1 MVLAIKYMRSV
12 KNIFILLV
20 FVLALSG
27 CEKYELTESCPEELD
42 VTFRHEEVLY
52 NDIHSLDEQ
61 SSGGIGQRGDGD
73 RPVDDGDGI
82 TDDDDDDD
90 DSEENQDKNGQ

>member
-1 MVLAIKYMRSV
+1 MRSV

-27 CEKYELTESCPEELD
+27 CEKYELLEPGSEEVD
-42 VTFRHEEVLY
+42 VTLRHQELLY

-61 SSGGIGQRGDGD
+61 SSGGIGQRGDDD

-90 DSEENQDKNGQ
+90 DSEENQDKKAQ